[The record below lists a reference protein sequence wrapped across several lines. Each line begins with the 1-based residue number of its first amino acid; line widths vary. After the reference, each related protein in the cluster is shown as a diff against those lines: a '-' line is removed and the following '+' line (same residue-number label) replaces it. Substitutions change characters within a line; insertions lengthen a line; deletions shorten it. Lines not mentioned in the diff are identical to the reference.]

1 MMMGSMRATAAA
13 FLTSG
18 GGRAF
23 QEAVGSCV
31 FRRDYTLASKVLS
44 RWFERP
50 RDGGLR
56 HVMFSFPYPHECSET
71 FDGERE

>member
-1 MMMGSMRATAAA
+1 MMGSMRATATA

-31 FRRDYTLASKVLS
+31 FRRDWRTRRVLS

-50 RDGGLR
+50 RDGGPR
-56 HVMFSFPYPHECSET
+56 NVMFSFPYSHECSET